1 MREHG
6 YSRIEATEQAEQG
19 WVEHVASRLSKILV
33 GRTKSRYTGYNSN
46 LANRDKPR
54 LLLYMGGNIL
64 YRKILADVEAKGYEG
79 FVFDRDQ
86 ARTGQRLPSDPGVAG
101 KEVRS

>member
-1 MREHG
+1 
-6 YSRIEATEQAEQG
+6 
-19 WVEHVASRLSKILV
+19 
-33 GRTKSRYTGYNSN
+33 
-46 LANRDKPR
+46 
-54 LLLYMGGNIL
+54 MGGNIL